1 MAIVP
6 NVPRQP
12 GEEDVNS
19 LAPEKKP
26 LKKSWLGSIFKKEK
40 KSLAEIKEQE
50 PLSEEEIKKL
60 SKENLEKKEKK
71 GAVEKSLLGDEI
83 QAGSLDISLMPEK
96 AVIIPRIIRSRLLI
110 LIAALA
116 VILPTFVLVWL
127 YTDYHFE
134 KMRNEVMMMEREMQ
148 FLKTQSG
155 SLLKIRDEIMSL
167 EIQAARAEEIL
178 NDHIYWTKFF
188 SLLEAYT
195 IPDLYFSDFTADT
208 SGIIRLD
215 AMGRDL
221 IDIAQQII
229 VFTQAEDFAKEV
241 TTSNI
246 ALTPGGIR
254 ASFSLLLNDNV
265 FKK

>member
-6 NVPRQP
+6 NVDPKR
-12 GEEDVNS
+12 EEQKVNS
-19 LAPEKKP
+19 LAPENKP
-26 LKKSWLGSIFKKEK
+26 LKKSWLSSIFKKEK
-40 KSLAEIKEQE
+40 KSLEETKEQK

-71 GAVEKSLLGDEI
+71 GSVEKSLLSDET
-83 QAGSLDISLMPEK
+83 QTGSLDISLMPEK
-96 AVIIPRIIRSRLLI
+96 TAIIPRIIRSRLLI
-110 LIAALA
+110 LIAALT
-116 VILPTFVLVWL
+116 VILPAFVLIWL

-134 KMRNEVMMMEREMQ
+134 KIRNEVIAMEREMQ
-148 FLKTQSG
+148 FLKAQSEP
-155 SLLKIRDEIMSL
+155 LLKIRDEIMNL

-195 IPDLYFSDFTADT
+195 IPSLYFSDFTADA

-215 AMGRDL
+215 AMGRNL

-229 VFTQAEDFAKEV
+229 AFKEAEDFTKEV
-241 TTSNI
+241 TVSNI
-246 ALTPGGIR
+246 ALTPEGIR